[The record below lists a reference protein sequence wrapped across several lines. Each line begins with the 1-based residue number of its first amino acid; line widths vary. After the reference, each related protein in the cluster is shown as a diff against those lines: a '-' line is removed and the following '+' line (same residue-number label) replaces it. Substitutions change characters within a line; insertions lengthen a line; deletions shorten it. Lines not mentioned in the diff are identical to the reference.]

1 MRSSVVRHK
10 RLRGSAPLNGGTVAG
25 KSRLSFYQEPPSDE
39 VRALWLAHMNIGRGG
54 KAPA

>member
-10 RLRGSAPLNGGTVAG
+10 RLRGSGPLNGGTVAG

-39 VRALWLAHMNIGRGG
+39 VRALRLAHMDAAGGG
-54 KAPA
+54 KAR